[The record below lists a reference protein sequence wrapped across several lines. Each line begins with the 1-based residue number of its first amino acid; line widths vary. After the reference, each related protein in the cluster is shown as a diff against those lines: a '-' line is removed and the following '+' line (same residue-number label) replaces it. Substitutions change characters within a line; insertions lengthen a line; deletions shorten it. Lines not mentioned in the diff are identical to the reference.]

1 MEAETGAYHKL
12 VEGVGDE
19 LVLLAQLKARVG
31 AEEAVEELSGIRE
44 PDDGGHDV
52 LHCAQV
58 AHHVRCESR
67 VNKHVIENAHGE
79 RREGLRLP
87 DGQTDQRQTPHHEL
101 LARRVV
107 GKFTADA
114 R

>member
-1 MEAETGAYHKL
+1 MEAETGAYHEL

-58 AHHVRCESR
+58 AHTCAVNRVLTNMSSRMLTASAVRDS
-67 VNKHVIENAHGE
+67 VFPTA
-79 RREGLRLP
+79 
-87 DGQTDQRQTPHHEL
+87 RQTSGRLHITNSS
-101 LARRVV
+101 LAVW
-107 GKFTADA
+107 
-114 R
+114 